1 MPVVDYCAAKAAL
14 YRLGTAIMA
23 HYVYRTLNKGEMI
36 PMNRHSELAGL
47 ERQHTAL
54 EREIESER
62 TRPDSDDLKISELKR
77 RKLHVKDE
85 IERLRHADASV
96 H

>member
-1 MPVVDYCAAKAAL
+1 
-14 YRLGTAIMA
+14 
-23 HYVYRTLNKGEMI
+23 
-36 PMNRHSELAGL
+36 MNRHSELAGL

-62 TRPDSDDLKISELKR
+62 SRLDTNTLKISELKR
-77 RKLHVKDE
+77 RKLQVKDE
-85 IERLRHADASV
+85 IERLRLAESV

>member
-1 MPVVDYCAAKAAL
+1 
-14 YRLGTAIMA
+14 
-23 HYVYRTLNKGEMI
+23 
-36 PMNRHSELAGL
+36 MNRHSELVGL
-47 ERQHTAL
+47 ERQHNAL

-62 TRPDSDDLKISELKR
+62 ARPDTDTLKISELKR

-85 IERLRHADASV
+85 IERLRLSEASV